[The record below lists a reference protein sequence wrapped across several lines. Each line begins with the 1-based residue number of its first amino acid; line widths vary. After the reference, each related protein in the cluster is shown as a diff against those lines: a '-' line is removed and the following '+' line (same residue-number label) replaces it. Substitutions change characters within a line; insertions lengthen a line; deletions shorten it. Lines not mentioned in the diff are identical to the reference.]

1 MLSYCLCG
9 FGTQVKERKVRKVK
23 EIDFNPVVCPENAV
37 LAERSF
43 IGGQHKP
50 SLDNGYCLEWTN
62 KMDHSDSPSHDGHAE
77 VGICLVLKRLC
88 DSLLL
93 EIYLNFTGFITNIG
107 KI

>member
-1 MLSYCLCG
+1 
-9 FGTQVKERKVRKVK
+9 
-23 EIDFNPVVCPENAV
+23 
-37 LAERSF
+37 
-43 IGGQHKP
+43 
-50 SLDNGYCLEWTN
+50 
-62 KMDHSDSPSHDGHAE
+62 MDHSDSPSHDGHAE